1 MKQYYVYILASKK
14 KGTLYTGVTNDLRKR
29 VWEHKNNVIEGFT
42 KRYGV
47 HNLVYYERYN
57 DIGSAVTREKQIK
70 AWKRQWKI
78 DLIEKSNPDWNDLYD
93 NEDARLSF
101 LRKQESTTYGE
112 RMDSKSSLE

>member
-1 MKQYYVYILASKK
+1 MW
-14 KGTLYTGVTNDLRKR
+14 G
-29 VWEHKNNVIEGFT
+29 HKNNVIEGFT

-78 DLIEKSNPDWNDLYD
+78 DLIEKSNPDWNDFYD